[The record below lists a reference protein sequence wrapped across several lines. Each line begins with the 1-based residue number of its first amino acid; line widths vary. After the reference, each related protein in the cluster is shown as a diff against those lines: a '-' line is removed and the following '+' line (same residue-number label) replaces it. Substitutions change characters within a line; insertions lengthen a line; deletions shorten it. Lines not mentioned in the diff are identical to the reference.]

1 MCKVLSL
8 AVLLIL
14 AFVASVHSWSPTD
27 NVMRC
32 SFQLSE
38 ALSLICKE
46 FNPIIPRG
54 QKRGMRKFFFDCP
67 PVRMHSYNP
76 TPSAITE
83 MDPLDPIQYVEE
95 KESDSSALDV
105 PQYSF
110 ASLYSGRFNGDGPV
124 NSLSALHRRTRQG
137 IVDRCC
143 RTKCPYSTLLEYCS
157 VPL

>member
-54 QKRGMRKFFFDCP
+54 QKRGMP
-67 PVRMHSYNP
+67 
-76 TPSAITE
+76 ITE

-143 RTKCPYSTLLEYCS
+143 RTKCSYSTLLEYCS

>member
-1 MCKVLSL
+1 MCRVLSL
-8 AVLLIL
+8 TVLLIL
-14 AFVASVHSWSPTD
+14 AFVANVHSWNPTD

-46 FNPIIPRG
+46 FNPIIPR
-54 QKRGMRKFFFDCP
+54 KRNMP
-67 PVRMHSYNP
+67 IS
-76 TPSAITE
+76 E

-95 KESDSSALDV
+95 KESDSSALDL

-110 ASLYSGRFNGDGPV
+110 ASLYSGRFNGDGPI

-143 RTKCPYSTLLEYCS
+143 RTKCPYSVLSEYCS